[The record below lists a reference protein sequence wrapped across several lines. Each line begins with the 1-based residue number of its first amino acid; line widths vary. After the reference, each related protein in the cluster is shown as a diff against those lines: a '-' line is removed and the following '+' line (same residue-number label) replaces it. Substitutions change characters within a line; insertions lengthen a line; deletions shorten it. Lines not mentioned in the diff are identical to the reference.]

1 MNSKRITLTIFALL
15 FAAGTMLAEPAA
27 PAAPGEKGNLT
38 VRSFSF
44 KAKEAD
50 KAAAAIKGLLSA
62 DGSMSIQPA
71 SNALVVTDHAD
82 NLKAIAKALADF
94 DVQPQTF
101 KLSIRLVSA
110 SRVEGNGPRPP
121 KELEDVAAKM
131 AMFRFNSFESAGEA
145 NVEGKEGDAE
155 VVDLTGYRAD
165 FKFGDYDAASDS
177 VKVSDF
183 HLSRLQKDQLASLIK
198 TTLNLRIGQMYI
210 VGASKTAQSQR
221 ALMIVI
227 TARR

>member
-1 MNSKRITLTIFALL
+1 MNLKRITLILIAVL
-15 FAAGTMLAEPAA
+15 FTTGTALAEPLVE
-27 PAAPGEKGNLT
+27 GKTLS
-38 VRSFSF
+38 VRAFTF
-44 KAKEAD
+44 KTKEAD
-50 KAAAAIKGLLSA
+50 KAAAAIKTLLSG

-71 SNALVVTDHAD
+71 TNSLVVTDHAD

-94 DVQPQTF
+94 DAQAQPIRI
-101 KLSIRLVSA
+101 SIRLVTA
-110 SRVEGNGPRPP
+110 SRVDSAPPRVPRD
-121 KELEDVAAKM
+121 LEDIAAKM

-145 NVEGKEGDAE
+145 NVDGKEGDSE
-155 VVDLTGYRAD
+155 VVDLPTGYRTE
-165 FKFGDYDAASDS
+165 FKIGEYDAASDS

-183 HLSRLQKDQLASLIK
+183 HLSRLQKDQLASLLK

>member
-1 MNSKRITLTIFALL
+1 MNLKRITLILIAVL
-15 FAAGTMLAEPAA
+15 FTAGTVLAEPVV
-27 PAAPGEKGNLT
+27 GEGKTLS
-38 VRSFSF
+38 VRSFTF
-44 KAKEAD
+44 KTKEAD
-50 KAAAAIKGLLSA
+50 RAAAAIKTLLSG

-71 SNALVVTDHAD
+71 TNSLVVTDHAD

-94 DVQPQTF
+94 DTQAQPF
-101 KLSIRLVSA
+101 RISIRLVSA
-110 SRVEGNGPRPP
+110 SRVDAAPPRVPRD
-121 KELEDVAAKM
+121 LEDVAAKM
-131 AMFRFNSFESAGEA
+131 AIFRFNSFESAGEA
-145 NVEGKEGDAE
+145 NVDGKEGDAE
-155 VVDLTGYRAD
+155 VVDLPTGYRTE
-165 FKFGDYDAASDS
+165 FKIGEYDAASDS

-183 HLSRLQKDQLASLIK
+183 HLSRLQKDQLTSLLK

>member
-1 MNSKRITLTIFALL
+1 MNLKRTLLILIAVL
-15 FAAGTMLAEPAA
+15 FTTGAALAEPAVDGKA
-27 PAAPGEKGNLT
+27 LS
-38 VRSFSF
+38 VHSFSF
-44 KAKEAD
+44 KTKDAS
-50 KAAAAIKGLLSA
+50 KAAAAIKNLVSGDGLV
-62 DGSMSIQPA
+62 SIQPA
-71 SNALVVTDHAD
+71 TNSLVVTDHPD

-94 DVQPQTF
+94 DTQAQPI
-101 KLSIRLVSA
+101 KISIRLVSA
-110 SRVEGNGPRPP
+110 SRVDVAPAKVPHD
-121 KELEDVAAKM
+121 LEDVAAKM

-145 NVEGKEGDAE
+145 NVDGKEGDAE
-155 VVDLTGYRAD
+155 VVDLPTGYRTE
-165 FKFGDYDAASDS
+165 FRIGDYDEASDS

-183 HLSRLQKDQLASLIK
+183 HLSRLQKDQLTSLLK